1 MFEIMNNI
9 SDNTI
14 GIRMAAFDYFVD
26 QQIISRHISYVDGLN
41 AKIVVRL
48 PALIEL
54 WKALD
59 SGEGV
64 PESRV
69 DAAVECVGKFNE
81 LQIASLPIP
90 EFMKSSKKMQDRKCG
105 ESVKLALKTILKSQG
120 RLV

>member
-1 MFEIMNNI
+1 MNNI

-26 QQIISRHISYVDGLN
+26 QQIIFRHISYIDGIN

-54 WKALD
+54 WQALD

-69 DAAVECVGKFNE
+69 DAAVDYVGKFNE
-81 LQIASLPIP
+81 LQIDSSAMP
-90 EFMKSSKKMQDRKCG
+90 EFMKSSKKMQNRQCG
-105 ESVKLALKTILKSQG
+105 ELAKLAFKSLLKSQG

>member
-1 MFEIMNNI
+1 MNII

-14 GIRMAAFDYFVD
+14 GMKLAAFDYFVD
-26 QQIISRHISYVDGLN
+26 QQIYSRHISYVYGMY
-41 AKIVVRL
+41 AKSVVRL

-59 SGEGV
+59 SEEGV

-81 LQIASLPIP
+81 LQIDSSPMP
-90 EFMKSSKKMQDRKCG
+90 EFVKAEKKMQDRQCG
-105 ESVKLALKTILKSQG
+105 ELVKLALKNILKSQG

>member
-1 MFEIMNNI
+1 
-9 SDNTI
+9 
-14 GIRMAAFDYFVD
+14 MAAFDYFVD
-26 QQIISRHISYVDGLN
+26 QQIISKHISYVDGIN

-69 DAAVECVGKFNE
+69 DAAVECVEKFNE
-81 LQIASLPIP
+81 LQIDYSAMP
-90 EFMKSSKKMQDRKCG
+90 EFMKAEKKMQEKQYG
-105 ESVKLALKTILKSQG
+105 ESVKFALKTILKSQG

>member
-1 MFEIMNNI
+1 MNNI

-14 GIRMAAFDYFVD
+14 GMKLAAFDYFVD
-26 QQIISRHISYVDGLN
+26 QQIISRHISYVDGIN

-64 PESRV
+64 PESLV
-69 DAAVECVGKFNE
+69 DAAVECVGRFNE
-81 LQIASLPIP
+81 LQIDSSAMP
-90 EFMKSSKKMQDRKCG
+90 EFMKAEKKMQNRQCG
-105 ESVKLALKTILKSQG
+105 ESVKFALKSLLKSQG

>member
-1 MFEIMNNI
+1 MFGIMNNI

-26 QQIISRHISYVDGLN
+26 QQIISWHISYFDGIN

-54 WKALD
+54 WQALD
-59 SGEGV
+59 SGEGA
-64 PESRV
+64 ESRV

-81 LQIASLPIP
+81 LQIDSLPIS
-90 EFMKSSKKMQDRKCG
+90 EFMKSSKKMQNRQSG
-105 ESVKLALKTILKSQG
+105 NRSSFS
-120 RLV
+120 